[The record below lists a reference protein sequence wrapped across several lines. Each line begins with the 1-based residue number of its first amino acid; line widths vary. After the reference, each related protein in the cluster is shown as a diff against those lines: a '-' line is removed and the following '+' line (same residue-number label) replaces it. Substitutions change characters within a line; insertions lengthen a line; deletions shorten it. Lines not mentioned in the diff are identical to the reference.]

1 MEDLGEF
8 RSNSGVCLLDFYSF
22 QVDAYPF
29 MVVFHDFKVDFDP
42 FPLARSRALLG
53 RTHTR
58 LHAIYD
64 KEDQD
69 VPASFP
75 ETRKSSKCL
84 L

>member
-1 MEDLGEF
+1 
-8 RSNSGVCLLDFYSF
+8 
-22 QVDAYPF
+22 